1 MREEQVMQ
9 IQGLGPKLPLFCCR
23 ASHIRGPPHGVAE
36 EKEKPTGWRRGG
48 GGEEE
53 REGKREGRGEQR
65 QIRQGGTQLSRGK
78 RQTTLK
84 HIITFSIKPFME
96 ASCTHH

>member
-48 GGEEE
+48 GGRRSGRVKGREEE
-53 REGKREGRGEQR
+53 NKGKSDREAHNSQEERGR
-65 QIRQGGTQLSRGK
+65 QL
-78 RQTTLK
+78 
-84 HIITFSIKPFME
+84 
-96 ASCTHH
+96 